1 MALVHAMM
9 LQPSL
14 TDPETGRGRIHKIVL
29 VVPVNTLA
37 NWENEFDKWTK
48 GMQKKL
54 TIFNVSG
61 AETFARHRLVKQ
73 WSNWGGILLTS
84 DALFRNMAKLED
96 IEKLLSATDAIVLDE
111 RYVILSFVSFIKRR
125 YPIFLLFVLQ

>member
-1 MALVHAMM
+1 MHAMM

-14 TDPETGRGRIHKIVL
+14 VDPVTGRGRIHKVLL

-48 GMQKKL
+48 GMKKKL

-61 AETFARHRLVKQ
+61 AETFARHKLVKQ
-73 WSNWGGILLTS
+73 WSRLGGILLTS
-84 DALFRNMAKLED
+84 GALFRNMAKLED
-96 IEKLLSATDAIVLDE
+96 IEKLLSDTDAVVLDE
-111 RYVILSFVSFIKRR
+111 RYVL
-125 YPIFLLFVLQ
+125 